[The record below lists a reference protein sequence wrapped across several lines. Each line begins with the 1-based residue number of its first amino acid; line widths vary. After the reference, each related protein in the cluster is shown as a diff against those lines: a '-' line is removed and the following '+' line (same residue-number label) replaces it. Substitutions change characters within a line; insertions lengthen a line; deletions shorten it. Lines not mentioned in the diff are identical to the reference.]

1 MNVKLNWLKELVD
14 LEGLTLEEIVNKLSL
29 YSTEVEG
36 VKNVVSGSKL
46 VVGKVLECVDHPDSD
61 HLHVCKVDVGSEV
74 LQIVCGAPNVKEGLY
89 VIVALIDCV
98 LPGDFK
104 IKK

>member
-36 VKNVVSGSKL
+36 VKSAEDFDALASLGITNT
-46 VVGKVLECVDHPDSD
+46 DSYD
-61 HLHVCKVDVGSEV
+61 DDV
-74 LQIVCGAPNVKEGLY
+74 P
-89 VIVALIDCV
+89 
-98 LPGDFK
+98 F
-104 IKK
+104 